1 MARLGKSREIEG
13 QTFLLLDFAFCFVH
27 LAQALLN
34 STPQL
39 LARDRRAVAQGA
51 QLGPGDL
58 RMDAA
63 AQTAVGSGDDVLSA
77 DEFKRGDYTVEARF
91 VFSRAY
97 TCYENSKFSCRVDG

>member
-1 MARLGKSREIEG
+1 MDTKMIVQRVKPMRQTVRLLLLLAAIDCTGAATAWELDKIRIGMGKSGVRL
-13 QTFLLLDFAFCFVH
+13 FNLNNLPAAFSP
-27 LAQALLN
+27 

-63 AQTAVGSGDDVLSA
+63 A
-77 DEFKRGDYTVEARF
+77 
-91 VFSRAY
+91 
-97 TCYENSKFSCRVDG
+97 